1 MGNSSSSGSAGILK
15 RGKNMLGNLL
25 TNVGNVG
32 KAFTDSKVLT
42 VVPGL
47 KMLGTPINT
56 TLEKISSTTQNT
68 GQLVKGNI
76 TGSQYKN
83 YLKDEYKY
91 AGIMAPINTAREI
104 RQNGFKNA
112 MKDRWNYT
120 KEFIPIVN
128 MF

>member
-68 GQLVKGNI
+68 GQ
-76 TGSQYKN
+76 
-83 YLKDEYKY
+83 
-91 AGIMAPINTAREI
+91 
-104 RQNGFKNA
+104 
-112 MKDRWNYT
+112 
-120 KEFIPIVN
+120 
-128 MF
+128 